1 MTKIILENVL
11 DDNEILDIINNHDVS
26 KYHKIL
32 ESNKENMINFSVK
45 ISKNVK
51 DKLKNKFNLPNLE
64 ELTELPLRWIKGD
77 IQPHIDFSS
86 NPEENFKNTYL
97 LYLTDSIGNL
107 IIDNSIYNIKKNTA
121 YIFNEGVY
129 HKTINTNDSYRLMIG
144 PINEYGTM
152 VGTVTTTTVIG
163 VVGIPITSYTIKSN
177 GGVIT
182 SYSLSPTTLPSGL
195 SFSTTGL
202 LSGTPIATISSTKVY
217 TITASSNGVPSTTQT
232 FTLEILLP
240 LVFTLSSSTILGSI
254 GVEIESYTITSIGSP
269 ITSYSLVGTLPNGLI
284 FDENG
289 LLSGTPTVSLPTTSY
304 TIIAKGTNVPDVST
318 SFFLNISLPLEFI
331 IL

>member
-45 ISKNVK
+45 ISKNIK

-107 IIDNSIYNIKKNTA
+107 IIDDDIYNIKKNTA
-121 YIFNEGVY
+121 YIFNEGLY
-129 HKTINTNDSYRLMIG
+129 HETINTNDSYRLIIG

-152 VGTVTTTTVIG
+152 VGTLNTTVIG
-163 VVGIPITSYTIKSN
+163 VVGIPIISYTIIST
-177 GGVIT
+177 GGIIT
-182 SYSLSPTTLPSGL
+182 TYSLSPTTLPSGL
-195 SFSTTGL
+195 LFTTTGL
-202 LSGTPIATISSTKVY
+202 IQGTPIANTATTQVY

-232 FTLEILLP
+232 FTLQILLP
-240 LVFTLSSSTILGSI
+240 LVFTLSSSTILGS
-254 GVEIESYTITSIGSP
+254 VSVPIESYTIASTGSP
-269 ITSYSLVGTLPNGLI
+269 ITSYSLVGTLPDGI
-284 FDENG
+284 VFDDISG
-289 LLSGTPTVSLPTTSY
+289 FLSGTPTVSLPTTSY
-304 TIIAKGTNVPDVST
+304 TIIAKGTNVPDVFT
-318 SFFLNISLPLEFI
+318 SFILNISLPLEFI